1 MAKNKNTAVTKFVV
15 KTGDAFEAAG
25 LTYANYR
32 VELTAV
38 LLNDNNSVVNGTTSS
53 DYVVYTNAKIETG
66 FINS

>member
-1 MAKNKNTAVTKFVV
+1 MRSR
-15 KTGDAFEAAG
+15 G

-38 LLNDNNSVVNGTTSS
+38 LLDEKNEKVNGTTAS

-66 FINS
+66 FINQ